1 MKKLLFWMVLIAG
14 ILVLIGSCAKKDD
27 SSNTTSS
34 DNTTTTT
41 SSDNTTT
48 SSDNTSI
55 TTTTPSGSI
64 TLGSYTMS
72 GVYKSACGTSAVSY
86 FISAGAF
93 PSDVQSYAFAFVVT
107 GNDNVS
113 METHTFTDTGCT
125 TSSYIVKLI
134 RDNVTVGTAS
144 GANYP
149 VTYND
154 QGFKLTV
161 NTTTAETWLETLYAN
176 LGRTLDFTVGREMG
190 VYPASFTLT
199 YGLWTPSATTIYLA
213 TESTSSTPSTAGTT
227 VYTKE

>member
-1 MKKLLFWMVLIAG
+1 MKNIISFIVLICSVAV
-14 ILVLIGSCAKKDD
+14 ILTSCSKDEE
-27 SSNTTSS
+27 STTAA
-34 DNTTTTT
+34 TTT
-41 SSDNTTT
+41 SK
-48 SSDNTSI
+48 

-64 TLGSYTMS
+64 TMGSYTAS
-72 GVYKSACGTSAVSY
+72 GVYISSCFSGSSVSTLV
-86 FISAGAF
+86 SAGSL
-93 PSDVQSYAFAFVVT
+93 PSDAQSFGFAFVVT
-107 GNDNVS
+107 GDDS
-113 METHTFTDTGCT
+113 FTSETHVFTDTGCT
-125 TSSYIVKLI
+125 TSTYISKAL

-213 TESTSSTPSTAGTT
+213 TESDNSTPSTAGTL
-227 VYTKE
+227 VYTME

>member
-1 MKKLLFWMVLIAG
+1 MKKITAHTFLTICGVLI
-14 ILVLIGSCAKKDD
+14 IGSCAKKDD
-27 SSNTTSS
+27 SS
-34 DNTTTTT
+34 TTT

-125 TSSYIVKLI
+125 TSSYIIKLI

-154 QGFKLTV
+154 TGFKWTV
-161 NTTTAETWLETLYAN
+161 NTTVAEAFLENLYSSIS
-176 LGRTLDFTVGREMG
+176 LDMTVGTERFIG
-190 VYPASFTLT
+190 STGSLK
-199 YGLWTPSATTIYLA
+199 YGLWTPGDTTIYLA
-213 TESTSSTPSTAGTT
+213 TESTSSTPSTAG
-227 VYTKE
+227 VIVFNKE

>member
-1 MKKLLFWMVLIAG
+1 MKNIISFIVLICSVAV
-14 ILVLIGSCAKKDD
+14 VLTSCSKDKD
-27 SSNTTSS
+27 EESTT
-34 DNTTTTT
+34 DATTT
-41 SSDNTTT
+41 SK
-48 SSDNTSI
+48 

-64 TLGSYTMS
+64 TMGSYTAS
-72 GVYKSACGTSAVSY
+72 GVYLSSCFSGSSVSTLV
-86 FISAGAF
+86 SAGSL
-93 PSDVQSYAFAFVVT
+93 PSDAQSFGFAFVVT
-107 GNDNVS
+107 GDDS
-113 METHTFTDTGCT
+113 FTSETHVFTDTGCT
-125 TSSYIVKLI
+125 TSTYISKAL

-213 TESTSSTPSTAGTT
+213 AESTSSTPSTAGSI

>member
-1 MKKLLFWMVLIAG
+1 MKNIISFIVLICSVAV
-14 ILVLIGSCAKKDD
+14 ILTSCSKDEE
-27 SSNTTSS
+27 STTAA
-34 DNTTTTT
+34 TTT
-41 SSDNTTT
+41 SK
-48 SSDNTSI
+48 

-64 TLGSYTMS
+64 TMGSYTAS
-72 GVYKSACGTSAVSY
+72 GVYISSCFSGSSVSTLV
-86 FISAGAF
+86 SAGSL
-93 PSDVQSYAFAFVVT
+93 PSDAQSFGFAFVVT

-125 TSSYIVKLI
+125 TSSYINKLI

-190 VYPASFTLT
+190 VYPVSPTLT

-213 TESTSSTPSTAGTT
+213 AESDNSTPSTAGAI

>member
-1 MKKLLFWMVLIAG
+1 MKKLLFWIVLIVG
-14 ILVLIGSCAKKDD
+14 IVALIGSCAKKDD
-27 SSNTTSS
+27 KTAATADNATSTTS
-34 DNTTTTT
+34 
-41 SSDNTTT
+41 
-48 SSDNTSI
+48 SI

-64 TLGSYTMS
+64 TMGSYTAS

-125 TSSYIVKLI
+125 TSSYIIKLI

-149 VTYND
+149 VTYNN
-154 QGFKLTV
+154 QGDKLTV
-161 NTTTAETWLETLYAN
+161 NTTTAETWLETRYAN

-213 TESTSSTPSTAGTT
+213 TESTDSTPSTAGSL

>member
-1 MKKLLFWMVLIAG
+1 MKNIISFIVLICSVAV
-14 ILVLIGSCAKKDD
+14 ILTSCSKDEE
-27 SSNTTSS
+27 STTAA
-34 DNTTTTT
+34 TTT
-41 SSDNTTT
+41 SV
-48 SSDNTSI
+48 

-64 TLGSYTMS
+64 TMGSYTAS
-72 GVYKSACGTSAVSY
+72 GVYLSSCFSGSGVSTLV
-86 FISAGAF
+86 SAGSL
-93 PSDVQSYAFAFVVT
+93 PSDAQSFGFAFVVT
-107 GNDNVS
+107 GDDS
-113 METHTFTDTGCT
+113 FTEETHVFTDTGCT
-125 TSSYIVKLI
+125 TSTYISKLL

-154 QGFKLTV
+154 QGVKLTV

>member
-1 MKKLLFWMVLIAG
+1 MKNIISFIVLICSVAV
-14 ILVLIGSCAKKDD
+14 ILTSCSKDEE
-27 SSNTTSS
+27 STTAA
-34 DNTTTTT
+34 TTT
-41 SSDNTTT
+41 SK
-48 SSDNTSI
+48 

-64 TLGSYTMS
+64 TMGSYTAS
-72 GVYKSACGTSAVSY
+72 GVYLSSCFYGSGVSTY
-86 FISAGAF
+86 IDAGSF
-93 PSDVQSYAFAFVVT
+93 PSDAQSFGFAFVVT
-107 GNDNVS
+107 GDDS
-113 METHTFTDTGCT
+113 FTSETHVFTDTECA
-125 TSSYIVKLI
+125 TSTYISKAL

-190 VYPASFTLT
+190 VYPVSPTLT

-213 TESTSSTPSTAGTT
+213 TESTSSTPSTAGAI

>member
-1 MKKLLFWMVLIAG
+1 MKKVVFWLTLIVG
-14 ILVLIGSCAKKDD
+14 IVALIGSCAKSED
-27 SSNTTSS
+27 STTTAS
-34 DNTTTTT
+34 TTASTTT
-41 SSDNTTT
+41 SG
-48 SSDNTSI
+48 DNTSI

-113 METHTFTDTGCT
+113 METHTYTDTGCT
-125 TSSYIVKLI
+125 TSSYISKLI

-154 QGFKLTV
+154 TGFKWTV
-161 NTTTAETWLETLYAN
+161 NTTTAESFLENLYSSIS
-176 LGRTLDFTVGREMG
+176 LDMTVGTEKH
-190 VYPASFTLT
+190 VVSTTNFK
-199 YGLWTPSATTIYLA
+199 YGLWTPGDTTIYYA
-213 TESTSSTPSTAGTT
+213 TDSSSSTPSEAGST
-227 VYTKE
+227 VHTKE

>member
-1 MKKLLFWMVLIAG
+1 MKKLLFWMVLIVG
-14 ILVLIGSCAKKDD
+14 ILALVGSCAKKD
-27 SSNTTSS
+27 S
-34 DNTTTTT
+34 TTTTT
-41 SSDNTTT
+41 STTSTDNTTSTT
-48 SSDNTSI
+48 SSI

-64 TLGSYTMS
+64 TMGSYTAS

-125 TSSYIVKLI
+125 TSSYINKLI

-149 VTYND
+149 VTYNGT
-154 QGFKLTV
+154 GFKWTV
-161 NTTTAETWLETLYAN
+161 NTTTAETFLENRYSSIS
-176 LGRTLDFTVGREMG
+176 LDMTVGTEKH
-190 VYPASFTLT
+190 VPSTINFK
-199 YGLWTPSATTIYLA
+199 YGLWTPGDTTIYYA
-213 TESTSSTPSTAGTT
+213 TESSSSTPSEAGST
-227 VYTKE
+227 VHTKE

>member
-1 MKKLLFWMVLIAG
+1 MKKLLFWIVLIVG
-14 ILVLIGSCAKKDD
+14 TVVLLGSCAKKEE
-27 SSNTTSS
+27 STPATAATTSK
-34 DNTTTTT
+34 
-41 SSDNTTT
+41 
-48 SSDNTSI
+48 

-107 GNDNVS
+107 GNDNVTL
-113 METHTFTDTGCT
+113 ETHTFTDTGCT
-125 TSSYIVKLI
+125 TSSYINKLI

-154 QGFKLTV
+154 TGFKWTV
-161 NTTTAETWLETLYAN
+161 NTTTAETFLENRYSSIS
-176 LGRTLDFTVGREMG
+176 LDMTVGTEQFIG
-190 VYPASFTLT
+190 STGSLK
-199 YGLWTPSATTIYLA
+199 YGLWTPGDTTIYYA
-213 TESTSSTPSTAGTT
+213 TDSSSSTPSEAGST
-227 VYTKE
+227 VHTKE

>member
-1 MKKLLFWMVLIAG
+1 MKKLLFWMVLIVG
-14 ILVLIGSCAKKDD
+14 IVALIGSCAKKEE
-27 SSNTTSS
+27 STTAASA
-34 DNTTTTT
+34 T
-41 SSDNTTT
+41 SK
-48 SSDNTSI
+48 

-64 TLGSYTMS
+64 TMGSYTAS
-72 GVYKSACGTSAVSY
+72 GVYLSSCFSGSSVSTLV
-86 FISAGAF
+86 SAGSL
-93 PSDVQSYAFAFVVT
+93 PSDAQSFGFAFVVT
-107 GNDNVS
+107 ADDS
-113 METHTFTDTGCT
+113 FRQETHVFTDTGCT
-125 TSSYIVKLI
+125 TSSYITKAL

-154 QGFKLTV
+154 QGVKLTV

-190 VYPASFTLT
+190 VYPVSPTLT

-213 TESTSSTPSTAGTT
+213 AESTSSTPSTAGSL

>member
-1 MKKLLFWMVLIAG
+1 MKNIISFIVLICSVAV
-14 ILVLIGSCAKKDD
+14 ILTSCSKDEE
-27 SSNTTSS
+27 STTAA
-34 DNTTTTT
+34 TTT
-41 SSDNTTT
+41 SK
-48 SSDNTSI
+48 

-64 TLGSYTMS
+64 TMGSYTAS
-72 GVYKSACGTSAVSY
+72 GVYISSCFSGSGVSTLV
-86 FISAGAF
+86 SAGSF
-93 PSDVQSYAFAFVVT
+93 PSDAQSFGFAFVVT
-107 GNDNVS
+107 GDDS
-113 METHTFTDTGCT
+113 FTSETHVFTDTGCT
-125 TSSYIVKLI
+125 TSTYISKAL

-154 QGFKLTV
+154 QGVKLTV
-161 NTTTAETWLETLYAN
+161 NTTTAKTWLETLYAN

-213 TESTSSTPSTAGTT
+213 TESTSSTPSTAGAI

>member
-1 MKKLLFWMVLIAG
+1 MKKFLFWMVLIVG
-14 ILVLIGSCAKKDD
+14 IVALIGSCAKKDD
-27 SSNTTSS
+27 KTAATADNVTSA
-34 DNTTTTT
+34 T
-41 SSDNTTT
+41 S
-48 SSDNTSI
+48 SI

-64 TLGSYTMS
+64 TMGSYTAS

-107 GNDNVS
+107 GNDNVTL
-113 METHTFTDTGCT
+113 ETHTFTDTGCT
-125 TSSYIVKLI
+125 TSSYINKLI

-154 QGFKLTV
+154 QGFKWTV

-176 LGRTLDFTVGREMG
+176 LGRTIDFTVGREMG

-199 YGLWTPSATTIYLA
+199 YGLWTPGATTIYTA
-213 TESTSSTPSTAGTT
+213 AESTSSTPSTAGSL

>member
-1 MKKLLFWMVLIAG
+1 MKKVVFWLTLIVG
-14 ILVLIGSCAKKDD
+14 IVALIGSCAKSED
-27 SSNTTSS
+27 STTTAS
-34 DNTTTTT
+34 TTASTTT
-41 SSDNTTT
+41 SG
-48 SSDNTSI
+48 DNTSI

-113 METHTFTDTGCT
+113 METHTYTDTGCT
-125 TSSYIVKLI
+125 TSSYISKYI

-154 QGFKLTV
+154 TGFKWTV
-161 NTTTAETWLETLYAN
+161 NTTTAESFLENLYSSIS
-176 LGRTLDFTVGREMG
+176 LDMTVGTEKH
-190 VYPASFTLT
+190 VVSTTNFK
-199 YGLWTPSATTIYLA
+199 YGLWTPGDTTIYYA
-213 TESTSSTPSTAGTT
+213 TDSSSSTPSEAGST
-227 VYTKE
+227 VHTKE

>member
-27 SSNTTSS
+27 SKATTTSTTSTDNTTS
-34 DNTTTTT
+34 TT
-41 SSDNTTT
+41 S
-48 SSDNTSI
+48 SI

-64 TLGSYTMS
+64 TMGSYTVS

-107 GNDNVS
+107 GNDNVTL
-113 METHTFTDTGCT
+113 ETHTFTDTGCT
-125 TSSYIVKLI
+125 TSSYINKLI

-149 VTYND
+149 VTYNGT
-154 QGFKLTV
+154 GFKWTV
-161 NTTTAETWLETLYAN
+161 NTTTAEAFLENLYSSIS
-176 LGRTLDFTVGREMG
+176 LDMTVGTEK
-190 VYPASFTLT
+190 VIASDGSGL
-199 YGLWTPSATTIYLA
+199 YGLWTPGATTIYLA

>member
-27 SSNTTSS
+27 SSTTTSS
-34 DNTTTTT
+34 DSTTT

-72 GVYKSACGTSAVSY
+72 GVYKSACGTSAASY

-107 GNDNVS
+107 GNDNVTL
-113 METHTFTDTGCT
+113 ETHTFTDTGCT
-125 TSSYIVKLI
+125 TSSYINKLI

-154 QGFKLTV
+154 TGFKWTV
-161 NTTTAETWLETLYAN
+161 NTTTAESFLENRYSSIS
-176 LGRTLDFTVGREMG
+176 LDMTVGTEKH
-190 VYPASFTLT
+190 VASTINFK
-199 YGLWTPSATTIYLA
+199 YGLWTPGDTTIYYA
-213 TESTSSTPSTAGTT
+213 TEDSSSTPSEAGST
-227 VYTKE
+227 VHTKE

>member
-1 MKKLLFWMVLIAG
+1 MKKLLFWMVLIVG
-14 ILVLIGSCAKKDD
+14 IVALIGSCKKDEESTAATAD
-27 SSNTTSS
+27 NATSTTS
-34 DNTTTTT
+34 
-41 SSDNTTT
+41 
-48 SSDNTSI
+48 SI

-64 TLGSYTMS
+64 TMGSYTAS

-125 TSSYIVKLI
+125 TSSYISKLI

-149 VTYND
+149 VTYNGT
-154 QGFKLTV
+154 GFKWTV
-161 NTTTAETWLETLYAN
+161 NTTTAETFLENLYSSIS
-176 LGRTLDFTVGREMG
+176 LDMTVGTEQFIQST
-190 VYPASFTLT
+190 ASLR
-199 YGLWTPSATTIYLA
+199 YGLWTPGDTTIYYA
-213 TESTSSTPSTAGTT
+213 TEDSSSTPSEAGST
-227 VYTKE
+227 VHTKE